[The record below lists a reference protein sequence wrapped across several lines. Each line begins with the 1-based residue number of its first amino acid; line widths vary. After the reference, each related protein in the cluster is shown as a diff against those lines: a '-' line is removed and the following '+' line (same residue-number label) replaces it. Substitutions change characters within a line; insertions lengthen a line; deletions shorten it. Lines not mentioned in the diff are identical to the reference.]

1 MSATGVSCAQRSPPV
16 HTVGVVTGPLPLSDL
31 STRGLIRDPDAS
43 QAGGIKDESADN
55 GLISTQ
61 AADDAVMNTGGNT
74 LEPGL
79 GAGAGEPPPELSA
92 GCDDSARPFVFPQPL
107 EAPAAGPAPDPDAL
121 PSQSTP
127 PEGELAEPVLVTG
140 AEKVP
145 EELGAGLKQVSMS
158 PFDEIAPVPSGAIG
172 SATELNASGI
182 RPARSAR
189 GSSGSNEVRVGVWAC
204 GRVTGMASAG
214 RDRGGYPSRQIH
226 RRRGMQSCQEIGL
239 EGATPIDQ
247 SGSDA
252 PPLQSSI
259 DPTNVPAFSPS
270 PTAASSSTASRQ
282 RSSSSSRM
290 SDGARQ

>member
-74 LEPGL
+74 LEPRL

-107 EAPAAGPAPDPDAL
+107 EAPTAGPAPDPDAL

-204 GRVTGMASAG
+204 GRVGVWACHGDGFRGAG
-214 RDRGGYPSRQIH
+214 
-226 RRRGMQSCQEIGL
+226 
-239 EGATPIDQ
+239 
-247 SGSDA
+247 
-252 PPLQSSI
+252 
-259 DPTNVPAFSPS
+259 
-270 PTAASSSTASRQ
+270 
-282 RSSSSSRM
+282 
-290 SDGARQ
+290 